1 MITRINNNK
10 TTGVGTG
17 FFPENYNKVGI
28 HLNSSSK
35 NQEITKIISFSQNW
49 AGTAE
54 QLSFHP
60 AKNMVRHH

>member
-1 MITRINNNK
+1 MAVPKPGNK
-10 TTGVGTG
+10 TIL
-17 FFPENYNKVGI
+17 F
-28 HLNSSSK
+28 
-35 NQEITKIISFSQNW
+35 FSQNW